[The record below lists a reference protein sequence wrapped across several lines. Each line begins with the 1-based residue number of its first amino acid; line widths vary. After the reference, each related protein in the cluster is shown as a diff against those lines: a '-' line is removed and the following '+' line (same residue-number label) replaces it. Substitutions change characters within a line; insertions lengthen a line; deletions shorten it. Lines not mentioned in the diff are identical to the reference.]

1 MATKALGRGLSALI
15 SENYVKPE
23 PKSTKAAKPEA
34 PVKAEKGSMSMLP
47 VGKLHAGKYQPRT
60 EFDDTALEELS
71 KSIKKN
77 GVMQPVLVRASE
89 KHAGK
94 YEIIAGERRWRAS
107 RLAGLSEIPVLIRDI
122 NDQQALEMALIEN
135 IQRQDLSPIEEA
147 LGYERLIDEFSY
159 TQEKLAGTIGK
170 SRSHIANTI
179 RLLAL
184 PDEVKKMI
192 SEGKLTAGHART
204 LLTAPDPLALARQI
218 VAGGFNVREAEDISR
233 KAKGVEKKPS
243 SEPKPRAVN
252 APALR
257 RDESQPKDPDIV
269 ALEDSLSENLGV
281 RVAIYDRGP
290 AGDIVLS
297 YDSLSQL
304 DEILKRLSNSI

>member
-1 MATKALGRGLSALI
+1 
-15 SENYVKPE
+15 
-23 PKSTKAAKPEA
+23 
-34 PVKAEKGSMSMLP
+34 
-47 VGKLHAGKYQPRT
+47 
-60 EFDDTALEELS
+60 
-71 KSIKKN
+71 
-77 GVMQPVLVRASE
+77 VLVRASE

-243 SEPKPRAVN
+243 SEPKPRGVN